1 MRRTS
6 WLLGVGLLAFTVAC
20 AGDADD
26 ASPSGADGTAPAAF
40 TPGLATAVTTEDAGR
55 TAVVGTETFVSDR
68 TLPAAALSAERL
80 EDAGT
85 ATTDDGQAVPLA
97 RATSEDVR
105 AWELVS
111 PGDAG
116 WVVWMPQVVL
126 DVLEDAGPGATLT
139 SVEAVDWPDACL
151 GAAGDDEVCAQ
162 VITPGYRI
170 IVEQGGETSEYHA
183 SRAGELRRTTTLG

>member
-6 WLLGVGLLAFTVAC
+6 WLLGVGLLAIMVAC

-26 ASPSGADGTAPAAF
+26 ASPSDRAGSATGAF

-55 TAVVGTETFVSDR
+55 TAVVGAETFVSDR
-68 TLPAAALSAERL
+68 TLPASALSAERL

-85 ATTDDGQAVPLA
+85 ATTGNGETVAMA

-105 AWELVS
+105 KLVS

-116 WVVWMPQVVL
+116 WVVWRPQVVL
-126 DVLEDAGPGATLT
+126 DVLEDTAPGTALI
-139 SVEAVDWPDACL
+139 SVETVDWPDACL
-151 GAAGDDEVCAQ
+151 GAARDDEVCAQ

-170 IVEQGGETSEYHA
+170 IVEQGGETIEYHA